1 MALRTAK
8 PGMRLPMRV
17 WDAPVRLGHWLVV
30 VLIAVSYVT
39 SQVGQWNLHLW
50 VGYAVLT
57 LLLFRL
63 LWGFVGSE
71 TARFRAFLVSPI
83 AGLRHLAHFR
93 GREPDNQV
101 GHNEAGGWM
110 VLILLALLAAQ
121 VGTGLF
127 ARRERAHIEAP
138 LAHTVSSAVSREVS
152 DVHGWLFYVL
162 LAAIVLHVLA
172 VAAYAVVKGHNLVR
186 PMVSGKKMLPAAT
199 RAPRMA
205 PLSLA
210 VLMLALAVAAV
221 ALLLTQA

>member
-17 WDAPVRLGHWLVV
+17 WDGPVRLVHWLLALLV
-30 VLIAVSYVT
+30 AAAYVT
-39 SQVGQWNLHLW
+39 SQANAWRLHLW
-50 VGYAVLT
+50 VGYIVLT

-71 TARFRAFLVSPI
+71 TARFRAFLVSPV
-83 AGLRHLAHFR
+83 AGLRHLARFG

-127 ARRERAHIEAP
+127 ARRNKAHIEAP
-138 LAHTVSSAVSREVS
+138 LAHTVAS
-152 DVHGWLFYVL
+152 
-162 LAAIVLHVLA
+162 
-172 VAAYAVVKGHNLVR
+172 GHQRR
-186 PMVSGKKMLPAAT
+186 PVPGT
-199 RAPRMA
+199 
-205 PLSLA
+205 
-210 VLMLALAVAAV
+210 
-221 ALLLTQA
+221 